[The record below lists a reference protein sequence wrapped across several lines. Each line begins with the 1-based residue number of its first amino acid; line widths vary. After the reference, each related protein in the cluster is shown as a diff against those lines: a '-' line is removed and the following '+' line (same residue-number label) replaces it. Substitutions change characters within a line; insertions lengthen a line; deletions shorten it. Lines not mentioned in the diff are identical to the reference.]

1 MSSNRAMCKIR
12 SMLGVK
18 TGYVGTLD
26 PFAQGMLPI
35 AVGDARKFISFVND
49 DVKQYSF
56 SIKFGEETDTL
67 DRCGRVVQSGDN
79 IPSDAALCGAIKSF
93 IGEIEQVPPVFSAIN
108 INGQRAYRLAL
119 KGAEDVEMPT
129 RRVHIYSL
137 EYFGGNRFRCV
148 CSKGTYIRS
157 LIRDICH
164 SLDTLGYAE
173 YLRREKISFLD
184 CNNAKTM
191 EMIEE
196 SVYTASV
203 EDLLLP
209 IESALNDIS
218 AVILSDEHIRR
229 LQNGLFRITNS
240 NFVNGRMYQ
249 VYRESDNRFCGL
261 VEAYEECKLRPVRM
275 INV

>member
-35 AVGDARKFISFVND
+35 AVGEARKFISFVND

-67 DRCGRVVQSGDN
+67 DRCGRVIKSGGSV
-79 IPSDAALCGAIKSF
+79 PSDAALCDAIKSF
-93 IGEIEQVPPVFSAIN
+93 VGEIEQIPPVFSAIN

-129 RRVHIYSL
+129 RRIHIYSL
-137 EYFGGNRFRCV
+137 EYLGDHRFSCV

-196 SVYTASV
+196 SVYNLSV

-209 IESALNDIS
+209 IEFALNDIS

-240 NFVNGRMYQ
+240 NFVNGKMYQ

-275 INV
+275 IHV

>member
-12 SMLGVK
+12 SMLGAK

-35 AVGDARKFISFVND
+35 AVGEARKFISFVND

-67 DRCGRVVQSGDN
+67 DRCGRVIKGGGS
-79 IPSDAALCGAIKSF
+79 IPSDAVLFDAAKSF
-93 IGEIEQVPPVFSAIN
+93 IGEIEQIPPVFSAIN
-108 INGQRAYRLAL
+108 INGQRAYRLAM
-119 KGAEDVEMPT
+119 KGVDDVEMPS

-137 EYFGGNRFRCV
+137 DYLGERRFSCV

-196 SVYTASV
+196 SVYNLSV

-209 IESALNDIS
+209 IESALDDIS
-218 AVILSDEHIRR
+218 AVTLGDEHIRR
-229 LQNGLFRITNS
+229 LQNGLFRITSS
-240 NFVNGRMYQ
+240 NFVNGKVYQ

-261 VEAYEECKLRPVRM
+261 VEAYEDCKLRPIRM
-275 INV
+275 INF